1 MGERELWQFF
11 REVRDAVGEGNRGE
25 TEQPYRSGTYMVT
38 ARAGEVELTV
48 KDISEED
55 AILVA
60 GELNE
65 RGVRA
70 IVNGSILCPHCS
82 ERVPD
87 RAFCVR
93 CRSKLSESELEG

>member
-11 REVRDAVGEGNRGE
+11 REVRDAVSEGNSG
-25 TEQPYRSGTYMVT
+25 TSEQPYRAGTYMVT

-55 AILVA
+55 AVLIA

-70 IVNGSILCPHCS
+70 LVNASVVCPHCG
-82 ERVPD
+82 ERVPQQT
-87 RAFCVR
+87 FCVR
-93 CRSKLSESELEG
+93 CRGKLVDSEEVE

>member
-11 REVRDAVGEGNRGE
+11 REVRDAVAQGNRGAK
-25 TEQPYRSGTYMVT
+25 EQPYRSGTFMVT

-55 AILVA
+55 AVLIA

-70 IVNGSILCPHCS
+70 LVNGSVLCPHCG
-82 ERVPD
+82 ERVPEQS
-87 RAFCVR
+87 FCVR
-93 CRSKLSESELEG
+93 CRRKLAGELQE

>member
-1 MGERELWQFF
+1 MGERELWDFF
-11 REVRDAVGEGNRGE
+11 REVRDAVGEGNRGST
-25 TEQPYRSGTYMVT
+25 TEPYRAGTFMVI

-48 KDISEED
+48 KDVTEED
-55 AILVA
+55 AILIA

-70 IVNGSILCPHCS
+70 LVRGSLQCPKCG

-87 RAFCVR
+87 QAFCVS
-93 CRSKLSESELEG
+93 CRSRLAPD